1 MASTITLRKTKF
13 DGLGSVLDKLCSCFG
28 NYDSTMKELKRSASG
43 VDSTTCDLEA
53 VIDDISNSQESKEE
67 KVKRAKELNRKLDT
81 FVRSAVQH
89 ESDSADQIKKEKQKF
104 YRKYSYLEPDC
115 EKGFF
120 KKVGEFLS
128 SAAEKISEWVS
139 DNLIALIVAAVI
151 VLAAIIIVVFC
162 PAAVCAIAAIIV
174 GVLSA
179 AMGIGDIVCTL
190 CTGMSV
196 AELLDSKGFHVLS
209 QIYKGLGW
217 GLDIASI
224 ILPIGALSSA
234 GKTALKE
241 TLKHPFKAL
250 AGAFKEGA
258 KGIKVALTGLK
269 KAFGKGFGEGM
280 KTLGKGIGK
289 FTLKTV
295 GDMLGVDDLK
305 NGWQLGKAIVQGKR
319 GDELGNAALKI
330 LGVGGISLPDKK
342 EDGSRMFNN
351 DKYNTLV
358 NANKTELNATGEL
371 SSDLSEMSWK
381 YEPAKG
387 SDQAN
392 AIAGLRNGTLPSGD
406 SVDSTMRTSFY
417 DAVKGDADLTS
428 KIESATGINMSNITN
443 EQGFNRALE
452 RNGFELHTSFGDN
465 KTAASVSV
473 MPTWA
478 TKSTN
483 THNTTFSNGLNLM
496 QAGAQGF
503 STKDVVRNYNHF
515 IDFKQTSFG
524 EDLGKKMIGK
534 GFDATFGKAADFT
547 YNYFDMPK
555 EIESGFENTF
565 NIKLDDHPIIK
576 TAVVDRI
583 SGTPMWLKDL
593 SIADNFYGDTIKA
606 TPKLIYDVAIDPIIN
621 K

>member
-1 MASTITLRKTKF
+1 MATIELHKTKF
-13 DGLGSVLDKLCSCFG
+13 DGFQTVLDKLCSCFG
-28 NYDSTMKELKRSASG
+28 SYDATMSDLKRTAG
-43 VDSTTCDLEA
+43 AVDSTTCDLEQ
-53 VIDDISNSQESKEE
+53 VIDDISNSQDSKEE
-67 KVKRAKELNRKLDT
+67 KIKRAKELNRKLGT

-115 EKGFF
+115 EKGFW

-128 SAAEKISEWVS
+128 SAAEKIAEWVS
-139 DNLIALIVAAVI
+139 DNLIAIIVAALIVIAAIVI
-151 VLAAIIIVVFC
+151 VILC
-162 PAAVCAIAAIIV
+162 PAAVCAIIAIIV
-174 GVLSA
+174 GVASA
-179 AMGIGDIVCTL
+179 LMGIVDIIFTL
-190 CTGMSV
+190 CTGMDV
-196 AELLDSKGFHVLS
+196 AGFLESKGYHGWAQF
-209 QIYKGLGW
+209 YKGLGW

-258 KGIKVALTGLK
+258 KGIKL
-269 KAFGKGFGEGM
+269 AFSGFKKGFGEGM
-280 KTLGKGIGK
+280 KTLGKRVGK
-289 FTLKTV
+289 FTLKTL
-295 GDMLGVDDLK
+295 GDMVGFDDLK
-305 NGWQLGKAIVQGKR
+305 NGWQLGKAFFKDGKR
-319 GDELGNAALKI
+319 GAELGNTALKI

-342 EDGSRMFNN
+342 EDGSRMYNN
-351 DKYNTLV
+351 DKYEALV
-358 NANKTELNATGEL
+358 NANKKDMNAPREL
-371 SSDLSEMSWK
+371 SSEFSEMSWK
-381 YEPAKG
+381 YEPDKG
-387 SDQAN
+387 SAQAN
-392 AIAGLRNGTLPSGD
+392 AITGLRNGSLTSGD
-406 SVDSTMRTSFY
+406 SVDATMRTSFY

-452 RNGFELHTSFGDN
+452 RNGFELHTSFGN
-465 KTAASVSV
+465 EKTAASVSV

-503 STKDVVRNYNHF
+503 STKDVVRNYNNF
-515 IDFKQTSFG
+515 INFKQTSFG
-524 EDLGKKMIGK
+524 EDLGKKIIGK
-534 GFDATFGKAADFT
+534 GFDATIGNAADFT

-565 NIKLDDHPIIK
+565 NIKLDDHPILK

-606 TPKLIYDVAIDPIIN
+606 TPGLIHEVVVEPLKN
-621 K
+621 P